1 MRNTVCVAIESFSYK
16 CKTKQG
22 LRQCTRSLYRLQI
35 EYVTPLVMF
44 FCLWLFFDI
53 SSGIH
58 FRVTHT
64 ELQAYTLKNTT
75 HGSRHALQ
83 ANSSN
88 CCYKFSPSYLYPA
101 SSTKVHVPICHVALA
116 ELSRKQQCASGR
128 WLSINPLSVLCYS
141 VDADAP
147 GSEAGASVDPT
158 GGYTCVPVTH
168 SRGLGPDHFDSQ
180 IYGHILLPGH
190 QRPRRPKLQHSQSIL
205 RKQAEEEAI
214 KRSRSLS
221 ESYELSSDLQDKQV
235 RQETADTTRGKVTGT
250 HRHMYAAFRFLWSVF
265 KCVWQKLI

>member
-180 IYGHILLPGH
+180 IDLRPHPATGSPAAPPAQTPALAVHPPQAGWGGGH
-190 QRPRRPKLQHSQSIL
+190 QTLPLPVRELWALVRPPGQAGEAGDSRHYKGQS
-205 RKQAEEEAI
+205 
-214 KRSRSLS
+214 
-221 ESYELSSDLQDKQV
+221 
-235 RQETADTTRGKVTGT
+235 
-250 HRHMYAAFRFLWSVF
+250 HRHS
-265 KCVWQKLI
+265 